1 MAAAKKT
8 NKYREKFLAYWKSH
22 PNYTAGVHV
31 ILGLGIG
38 MLYATY
44 NTTGSIDSFAW
55 ALVFV
60 GTLGHFYAMGA

>member
-1 MAAAKKT
+1 MAAKKT
-8 NKYREKFLAYWKSH
+8 NSFRTKFLEYWKVH

-44 NTTGSIDSFAW
+44 AKTGSIDSFAW

-60 GTLGHFYAMGA
+60 GMLGHFYAMGA